1 METEHSP
8 ASCRNERNER
18 SRRNVD
24 VTTRNEHSVAATR
37 RNALLRGSVPTP
49 KLHESSRRRLMLALL
64 LALART
70 LLLALA
76 RRRLMLAL
84 LLALAR
90 RLLLALTRRRLMRA
104 LARRRLLL
112 ALTRPHEQSSCG
124 SASSRLTWKG
134 LTSM

>member
-37 RNALLRGSVPTP
+37 RNALLRGSVTTP
-49 KLHESSRRRLMLALL
+49 RLHESSRRRLMLAL
-64 LALART
+64 A
-70 LLLALA
+70 
-76 RRRLMLAL
+76 RRLMLAL

-90 RLLLALTRRRLMRA
+90 RLLLAL
-104 LARRRLLL
+104 ARRRLP
-112 ALTRPHEQSSCG
+112 ADNNS
-124 SASSRLTWKG
+124 
-134 LTSM
+134 LTS

>member
-1 METEHSP
+1 METKHSP
-8 ASCRNERNER
+8 ASCRYERNER

-37 RNALLRGSVPTP
+37 RNTLLRGSVPTP
-49 KLHESSRRRLMLALL
+49 RLHESSRRRLMLALL
-64 LALART
+64 LGLGRRLMLALLLGLGRRLLLALARRR
-70 LLLALA
+70 LLALA

-90 RLLLALTRRRLMRA
+90 RLLLV

-112 ALTRPHEQSSCG
+112 ALTRPH
-124 SASSRLTWKG
+124 
-134 LTSM
+134 